1 MRFQIRESEL
11 PRRMRQFLADIDSGA
26 AYAAETLQ
34 KSRPAL
40 SSCLCGLI
48 DTARQY
54 SLPFELNSRTA
65 EAMLSLLADA
75 GWTQN
80 SLSSQRTYLRHYAY
94 ETGEGVE
101 WALASGANDRRPVEL
116 VFRTHFWTPYRSLI
130 PMLTEQGVEDRLIR
144 LADRWLRH
152 RESVKCLTLDHVLAF
167 KTDPRN
173 LGKLAEFMTAI
184 DPGNPDTRLLQE
196 AQRKR
201 RSKAKGRTK
210 QPAYGNLPE
219 PFLSQAKAI
228 ASVPG
233 DRGGLSGSRVKVM
246 GSAIRR
252 LLRSAANHGLEPEL
266 TMDTARAFAADLLA
280 DDLKTI
286 SAAGYCDFLGY
297 FAKHAGYPKEI
308 SDVLLETHWAL
319 KADAKEELR
328 EKEIKLARNPVGLV
342 DFAITAHELL
352 LRAPDENDIRN
363 RRRDYTLAGAIALL
377 CKLPIRAKDIR
388 KGKIGE
394 EFCRDSEG
402 WSVDLKTSKTGQKIK
417 GRLADCLTPYL
428 DAVLLMDTDPA
439 HLWQIY
445 DTRLGTAL
453 FANPARD
460 WKNYEREWLR
470 RNMVERTGHSAHIV
484 RSLIYDTCVLDDDL
498 DLRVARALCGHGH
511 ETSRLFYEINADR
524 YRRDQAL
531 DQLAAIEGR
540 LTN

>member
-1 MRFQIRESEL
+1 M
-11 PRRMRQFLADIDSGA
+11 
-26 AYAAETLQ
+26 
-34 KSRPAL
+34 
-40 SSCLCGLI
+40 
-48 DTARQY
+48 
-54 SLPFELNSRTA
+54 
-65 EAMLSLLADA
+65 
-75 GWTQN
+75 
-80 SLSSQRTYLRHYAY
+80 
-94 ETGEGVE
+94 
-101 WALASGANDRRPVEL
+101 
-116 VFRTHFWTPYRSLI
+116 
-130 PMLTEQGVEDRLIR
+130 
-144 LADRWLRH
+144 
-152 RESVKCLTLDHVLAF
+152 
-167 KTDPRN
+167 
-173 LGKLAEFMTAI
+173 
-184 DPGNPDTRLLQE
+184 
-196 AQRKR
+196 
-201 RSKAKGRTK
+201 
-210 QPAYGNLPE
+210 PE
-219 PFLSQAKAI
+219 
-228 ASVPG
+228 
-233 DRGGLSGSRVKVM
+233 DRGGLSESRVKVM

-252 LLRSAANHGLEPEL
+252 LLRSAANHGLEPDL

-297 FAKHAGYPKEI
+297 FAKHAGYPPAI
-308 SDVLLETHWAL
+308 SDALLETHWAL
-319 KADAKEELR
+319 KADATEELR
-328 EKEIKLARNPVGLV
+328 EKEIKLARNPVGLA

-352 LRAPDENDIRN
+352 LWAPDENDIRN

-377 CKLPIRAKDIR
+377 CKLPIRAKDVR
-388 KGKIGE
+388 KGTIGE

-445 DTRLGTAL
+445 DSRLGTAL

-511 ETSRLFYEINADR
+511 ETSRLFYEMNAER

-531 DQLAAIEGR
+531 AQLAAIEGS
-540 LTN
+540 LTT